1 MLDNPVQGSFL
12 IIAAMVLDTIDG
24 LAARALKV
32 KSELGKQLDS
42 LADLISF
49 GIAPAYM
56 YYNLFGNTEA
66 LLASIFYALSALFR
80 LAKFNTQEYSTDFN
94 GLPSPAAAGILSGYV
109 LLYALDTPNTPVPL
123 PLMAIIAPAICM
135 NIRMKFFSLKGL
147 SILKDPKFWFVVLVT
162 VLSLILDWHYSL
174 LVCFLSYLFVSFAG
188 GLARKM
194 ARNKKKSL

>member
-1 MLDNPVQGSFL
+1 ML
-12 IIAAMVLDTIDG
+12 LDTFDG

-56 YYNLFGNTEA
+56 YYNLFNNTEA

-80 LAKFNTQEYSTDFN
+80 LAKFNTQEYSEEFN

-109 LLYALDTPNTPVPL
+109 LLYALDTPNTPAPL

-135 NIRMKFFSLKGL
+135 NIRMRFFSLKGSWIFRDSKL
-147 SILKDPKFWFVVLVT
+147 WFVVLMT
-162 VLSLILDWHYSL
+162 LASLIIDWHYSL

-188 GLARKM
+188 GLARNLSR
-194 ARNKKKSL
+194 A